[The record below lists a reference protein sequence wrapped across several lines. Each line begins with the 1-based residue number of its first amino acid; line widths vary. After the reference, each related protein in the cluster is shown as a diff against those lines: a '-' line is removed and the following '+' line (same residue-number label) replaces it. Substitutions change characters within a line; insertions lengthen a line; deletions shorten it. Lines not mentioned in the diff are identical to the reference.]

1 MEAILGELILLIALS
16 LIAAMYAS
24 VGHGG
29 ASGYLAV
36 LSLTVYAS
44 NDPAWLK
51 QHAWSLNLLVAGMA
65 FFAYKKE
72 GFFDSKLAIPFIVA
86 SIPAALIGGY
96 LRVNDDIYDT
106 LLSITLVFA
115 AWKLYTAK
123 SGESEE
129 LFSNSPP
136 VHVALVVGA
145 AIGLLSGMIGVGGGI
160 FLSPLIL
167 LFGWGDPKTTA
178 GVSALFIWVNSAAGL
193 IGSSIPGQN
202 VIEFDVLIP
211 FAIAVLIGG
220 FFGSKFGSE
229 KFSQNAVRN
238 TLVSVMLIAAVRQI
252 LELFGLWI
260 LIN

>member
-1 MEAILGELILLIALS
+1 MEEILGELLLLVALS

-65 FFAYKKE
+65 FFAYKKG
-72 GFFDSKLAIPFIVA
+72 GFFNSKLAITFIAA

-96 LRVNDDIYDT
+96 LRVNDDVYDT

-115 AWKLYTAK
+115 AWKLYTTK
-123 SGESEE
+123 SSESEE
-129 LFSNSPP
+129 LFSNPPP
-136 VHVALVVGA
+136 VHIALIVGA
-145 AIGLLSGMIGVGGGI
+145 SIGLLSGIIGVGGGI
-160 FLSPLIL
+160 FLSPIIL
-167 LFGWGDPKTTA
+167 LFGWSDPKTTA
-178 GVSALFIWVNSAAGL
+178 GIAAVFIWVNSAAGL
-193 IGSSIPGQN
+193 IGSSISGQN
-202 VIEFDVLIP
+202 IIDFEVLIP

-220 FFGSKFGSE
+220 YLGSKFGSE
-229 KFSQNAVRN
+229 KFSQKTVRN
-238 TLVSVMLIAAVRQI
+238 TLVSVMLIAAIRQI
-252 LELFGLWI
+252 LELLGLWV
-260 LIN
+260 

>member
-1 MEAILGELILLIALS
+1 MEEVLGELVLLVSLS

-65 FFAYKKE
+65 FFAYKKG

-96 LRVNDDIYDT
+96 MRINDDFYDT

-115 AWKLYTAK
+115 AWKLYTTK
-123 SGESEE
+123 SRESED
-129 LFSNSPP
+129 LFSNPP
-136 VHVALVVGA
+136 SVHIALIVGA
-145 AIGLLSGMIGVGGGI
+145 IIGLLSGIIGVGGGI
-160 FLSPLIL
+160 FLSPIIL
-167 LFGWGDPKTTA
+167 LFGWSDPKTTA
-178 GVSALFIWVNSAAGL
+178 GIAAVFIWVNSAAGL
-193 IGSSIPGQN
+193 IGSSISGQS
-202 VIEFDVLIP
+202 VIDFDVLIP

-220 FFGSKFGSE
+220 YLGSKFGSE
-229 KFSQNAVRN
+229 KFSQKTVRN
-238 TLVSVMLIAAVRQI
+238 TLVSVMLIAAIRQI

-260 LIN
+260 

>member
-1 MEAILGELILLIALS
+1 MEEVLGELVLLVALS

-65 FFAYKKE
+65 FFAYKKG

-96 LRVNDDIYDT
+96 LRVNDEIYDT

-115 AWKLYTAK
+115 AWKLYTTK
-123 SGESEE
+123 SRESED
-129 LFSNSPP
+129 LFSNPP
-136 VHVALVVGA
+136 SVHIALIVGA
-145 AIGLLSGMIGVGGGI
+145 IIGLLSGIIGVGGGI
-160 FLSPLIL
+160 FLSPIVL
-167 LFGWGDPKTTA
+167 LFGWSDPKTTA
-178 GVSALFIWVNSAAGL
+178 GIAAVFIWVY
-193 IGSSIPGQN
+193 
-202 VIEFDVLIP
+202 
-211 FAIAVLIGG
+211 
-220 FFGSKFGSE
+220 
-229 KFSQNAVRN
+229 
-238 TLVSVMLIAAVRQI
+238 TLSLHDALPI
-252 LELFGLWI
+252 
-260 LIN
+260 

>member
-1 MEAILGELILLIALS
+1 MEEVLGELLLLVALS

-65 FFAYKKE
+65 FFAYKKG
-72 GFFDSKLAIPFIVA
+72 GFFDSKLAIPFIIA

-96 LRVNDDIYDT
+96 MRINDDIYDT

-115 AWKLYTAK
+115 AWKLYTTK
-123 SGESEE
+123 SRESED
-129 LFSNSPP
+129 LFSNPP
-136 VHVALVVGA
+136 SVHIALFVGA
-145 AIGLLSGMIGVGGGI
+145 IIGLLSGIIGVGGGI
-160 FLSPLIL
+160 FLSPIIL
-167 LFGWGDPKTTA
+167 LFGWSDPKTTA
-178 GVSALFIWVNSAAGL
+178 GIAAVFIWVNSAAGL
-193 IGSSIPGQN
+193 IGSSISGQN
-202 VIEFDVLIP
+202 VLEFDVLIP

-220 FFGSKFGSE
+220 YLGSKFGSE
-229 KFSQNAVRN
+229 KFSQKTVRN
-238 TLVSVMLIAAVRQI
+238 TLVSVMLIAVIRQI

-260 LIN
+260 

>member
-1 MEAILGELILLIALS
+1 MEEVLGELLLLVALS

-65 FFAYKKE
+65 FFAYKKG
-72 GFFDSKLAIPFIVA
+72 GFFDSKLAIPFIIA

-96 LRVNDDIYDT
+96 MRINDDIYDT

-115 AWKLYTAK
+115 AWKLYTTK
-123 SGESEE
+123 SRESED
-129 LFSNSPP
+129 LFSNPP
-136 VHVALVVGA
+136 SVHIALIVGA
-145 AIGLLSGMIGVGGGI
+145 IIGLLSGIIGVGGGI
-160 FLSPLIL
+160 FLSPIIL
-167 LFGWGDPKTTA
+167 LFGWSDPKTTA
-178 GVSALFIWVNSAAGL
+178 GIAALFIWVNSASGL
-193 IGSSIPGQN
+193 IGSSISGQN
-202 VIEFDVLIP
+202 VLEFDVLIP

-220 FFGSKFGSE
+220 YLGSKFGSE
-229 KFSQNAVRN
+229 KFSQKTVRN
-238 TLVSVMLIAAVRQI
+238 TLVSVMLIAAIRQI

-260 LIN
+260 

>member
-1 MEAILGELILLIALS
+1 MEEVLGELLLLVALS

-51 QHAWSLNLLVAGMA
+51 QHAWSLNLLVAGIA
-65 FFAYKKE
+65 FFAYKKG
-72 GFFDSKLAIPFIVA
+72 GFFDSKLATPFIIA

-96 LRVNDDIYDT
+96 MRINDDIYDT

-115 AWKLYTAK
+115 AWKLYTTK
-123 SGESEE
+123 SRESED
-129 LFSNSPP
+129 LFSNPP
-136 VHVALVVGA
+136 SVHIALIVGA
-145 AIGLLSGMIGVGGGI
+145 IIGLLSGIIGVGGGI
-160 FLSPLIL
+160 FLSPIIL
-167 LFGWGDPKTTA
+167 LFGWSDPKTTA
-178 GVSALFIWVNSAAGL
+178 GIAALFIWVNSASGL
-193 IGSSIPGQN
+193 IGSSISGQN
-202 VIEFDVLIP
+202 VLEFDVLIP

-220 FFGSKFGSE
+220 YLGSKFGSE
-229 KFSQNAVRN
+229 KFSQKTVRN
-238 TLVSVMLIAAVRQI
+238 TLVSVMLIAAIRQI

-260 LIN
+260 

>member
-1 MEAILGELILLIALS
+1 MEEILGELLLLVALS

-65 FFAYKKE
+65 FFAYKNV

-115 AWKLYTAK
+115 AWKLYTTK
-123 SGESEE
+123 SRESED
-129 LFSNSPP
+129 LFSSPP
-136 VHVALVVGA
+136 PTHIALIVGA
-145 AIGLLSGMIGVGGGI
+145 IIGLLSGIIGVGGGI
-160 FLSPLIL
+160 FLSPIIL
-167 LFGWGDPKTTA
+167 LFGWSDPKTTA
-178 GVSALFIWVNSAAGL
+178 GIAAVFIWVNSASGL
-193 IGSSIPGQN
+193 IGSSISGQN

-211 FAIAVLIGG
+211 FAVAVLIGG
-220 FFGSKFGSE
+220 YLGSKFGSE
-229 KFSQNAVRN
+229 KFSQKTVRN
-238 TLVSVMLIAAVRQI
+238 TLVSVMLIAAIRQI

-260 LIN
+260 

>member
-72 GFFDSKLAIPFIVA
+72 GFFDSKLVIPFIVA

-129 LFSNSPP
+129 LFSSPP
-136 VHVALVVGA
+136 KVHIALIVGA
-145 AIGLLSGMIGVGGGI
+145 AIGLLSGIIGVGGGI

-167 LFGWGDPKTTA
+167 IFGWGDPKTTA
-178 GVSALFIWVNSAAGL
+178 GVAALFIWVNSAAGL
-193 IGSSIPGQN
+193 IGSSISGQL
-202 VIEFDVLIP
+202 VIDFGVLAP

-220 FFGSKFGSE
+220 YLGSKFGSE
-229 KFSQNAVRN
+229 KFSQNTVRM
-238 TLVSVMLIAAVRQI
+238 TLVSVILIAAIRQI
-252 LELFGLWI
+252 LELAGIWF
-260 LIN
+260 

>member
-129 LFSNSPP
+129 LFSSPP
-136 VHVALVVGA
+136 KVHIALIVGA
-145 AIGLLSGMIGVGGGI
+145 AIGLLSGIIGVGGGI

-167 LFGWGDPKTTA
+167 IFGWGDPKTTA
-178 GVSALFIWVNSAAGL
+178 GVAALFIWVNSAAGL
-193 IGSSIPGQN
+193 IGNSISGQL
-202 VIEFDVLIP
+202 VIDFGVLAP
-211 FAIAVLIGG
+211 FAIAVLVGG
-220 FFGSKFGSE
+220 YLGSRFGSE
-229 KFSQNAVRN
+229 KFSQKTVKM
-238 TLVSVMLIAAVRQI
+238 TLVSVMLIAAIRQI
-252 LELFGLWI
+252 LELAGIWF
-260 LIN
+260 

>member
-1 MEAILGELILLIALS
+1 MLGTEEALIALALLVVATLYS
-16 LIAAMYAS
+16 S

-65 FFAYKKE
+65 FFAYKKG

-96 LRVNDDIYDT
+96 MRINDDIYDT

-115 AWKLYTAK
+115 AWKLYTTK
-123 SGESEE
+123 SRESED
-129 LFSNSPP
+129 LFSNPP
-136 VHVALVVGA
+136 SVHIALFVGA
-145 AIGLLSGMIGVGGGI
+145 IIGLLSGIIGVGGGI
-160 FLSPLIL
+160 FLSPIIL
-167 LFGWGDPKTTA
+167 LFGWSDPKTTA
-178 GVSALFIWVNSAAGL
+178 GIAAVFIWVNSAAGL
-193 IGSSIPGQN
+193 IGSSISGQN
-202 VIEFDVLIP
+202 VIDFDVLIP

-220 FFGSKFGSE
+220 YLGSKFGSE
-229 KFSQNAVRN
+229 KFSQKTVRN
-238 TLVSVMLIAAVRQI
+238 TLVSVMLIAAIRQI

-260 LIN
+260 

>member
-1 MEAILGELILLIALS
+1 MEEVLGELLLLVALS

-36 LSLTVYAS
+36 LSITVYAS

-65 FFAYKKE
+65 FFAYKKG

-96 LRVNDDIYDT
+96 MRINDDIYDT

-115 AWKLYTAK
+115 AWKLYTTK
-123 SGESEE
+123 SRESED
-129 LFSNSPP
+129 LFSNPP
-136 VHVALVVGA
+136 SVHIALFVGA
-145 AIGLLSGMIGVGGGI
+145 IIGLLSGIIGVGGGI
-160 FLSPLIL
+160 FLSPIIL
-167 LFGWGDPKTTA
+167 LFGWSDPKTTA
-178 GVSALFIWVNSAAGL
+178 GIAAVFIWVNSASGL
-193 IGSSIPGQN
+193 IGSSISGQN
-202 VIEFDVLIP
+202 VLEFDVLIP

-220 FFGSKFGSE
+220 YLGSKFGSE
-229 KFSQNAVRN
+229 KFSQKTVRN
-238 TLVSVMLIAAVRQI
+238 TLVSVMLIAAIRQI

-260 LIN
+260 

>member
-1 MEAILGELILLIALS
+1 MEEVLGELLLLVALS

-65 FFAYKKE
+65 FFAYKKG
-72 GFFDSKLAIPFIVA
+72 GFFDSKLAIPFIIA

-96 LRVNDDIYDT
+96 MRINDDIYDT

-115 AWKLYTAK
+115 AWKLYTTK
-123 SGESEE
+123 SRESED
-129 LFSNSPP
+129 LFSNPP
-136 VHVALVVGA
+136 SVHIALFVGA
-145 AIGLLSGMIGVGGGI
+145 IIGLLSGIIGVGGGI
-160 FLSPLIL
+160 FLSPIIL
-167 LFGWGDPKTTA
+167 LFGWSDPKTTA
-178 GVSALFIWVNSAAGL
+178 GIAAVFIWVNSAAGL
-193 IGSSIPGQN
+193 IGSSISGQN
-202 VIEFDVLIP
+202 VIDFDVLIP

-220 FFGSKFGSE
+220 YLGSKFGSE
-229 KFSQNAVRN
+229 KFSQKTVRN
-238 TLVSVMLIAAVRQI
+238 TLVSVMLIAAIRQI

-260 LIN
+260 

>member
-1 MEAILGELILLIALS
+1 MEEVLGELLLLVALS

-65 FFAYKKE
+65 FFAYKKS
-72 GFFDSKLAIPFIVA
+72 GFFDLKLAIPFILA

-96 LRVNDDIYDT
+96 LRVNDDVYDT

-115 AWKLYTAK
+115 AWKLYTTK
-123 SGESEE
+123 SRESED
-129 LFSNSPP
+129 LFSNPP
-136 VHVALVVGA
+136 SVHIALIVGA
-145 AIGLLSGMIGVGGGI
+145 IIGLLSGIIGVGGGI
-160 FLSPLIL
+160 FLSPIIL
-167 LFGWGDPKTTA
+167 LFGWSDPKTTA
-178 GVSALFIWVNSAAGL
+178 GIAAVFIWVNSAAGL
-193 IGSSIPGQN
+193 IGSSISGQN
-202 VIEFDVLIP
+202 VLEFDVLIP

-220 FFGSKFGSE
+220 YLGSKFGSE
-229 KFSQNAVRN
+229 KFSQKTVRN
-238 TLVSVMLIAAVRQI
+238 TLVSVMLIAAIRQI

-260 LIN
+260 

>member
-1 MEAILGELILLIALS
+1 MEEILGELLLLVALS

-65 FFAYKKE
+65 FFAYKKS
-72 GFFDSKLAIPFIVA
+72 GFFNSKLAIPFIAA

-96 LRVNDDIYDT
+96 LRVNDDVYDT

-115 AWKLYTAK
+115 AWKLYTTK
-123 SGESEE
+123 SSESEE
-129 LFSNSPP
+129 LFSNPPP
-136 VHVALVVGA
+136 VHIALIVGA
-145 AIGLLSGMIGVGGGI
+145 SIGLLSGIIGVGGGI
-160 FLSPLIL
+160 FLSPIIL
-167 LFGWGDPKTTA
+167 LFGWSDPKTTA
-178 GVSALFIWVNSAAGL
+178 GIAAVFIWVNSAAGL
-193 IGSSIPGQN
+193 IGSSISGQN
-202 VIEFDVLIP
+202 IIDFEVLIP

-220 FFGSKFGSE
+220 YLGSKFGSE
-229 KFSQNAVRN
+229 KFSQKTVRN
-238 TLVSVMLIAAVRQI
+238 TLVSVMLIAAIRQI
-252 LELFGLWI
+252 LELLGLWV
-260 LIN
+260 

>member
-65 FFAYKKE
+65 FFAYWKND
-72 GFFDSKLAIPFIVA
+72 FFESKLAFPFIIA

-115 AWKLYTAK
+115 AWKLYTTK

-129 LFSNSPP
+129 LFSNPP
-136 VHVALVVGA
+136 KVHIALIVGV
-145 AIGLLSGMIGVGGGI
+145 AIGLLSGIIGVGGGI

-167 LFGWGDPKTTA
+167 IFGWGDPKTTA
-178 GVSALFIWVNSAAGL
+178 GVAALFIWVNSAAGL
-193 IGSSIPGQN
+193 IGSSVSGQL
-202 VIEFDVLIP
+202 VIDFGVLTP

-220 FFGSKFGSE
+220 YLGSKFGSE
-229 KFSQNAVRN
+229 KFSQNTVRM
-238 TLVSVMLIAAVRQI
+238 TLVSVMLIAAIRQI
-252 LELFGLWI
+252 LELAGIWF
-260 LIN
+260 

>member
-51 QHAWSLNLLVAGMA
+51 QHAWSLNLLVAGIA
-65 FFAYKKE
+65 FFAYWKND
-72 GFFDSKLAIPFIVA
+72 FFESKLAFPFIIA

-96 LRVNDDIYDT
+96 LRVNDDVYDT

-115 AWKLYTAK
+115 AWKLYTTK

-129 LFSNSPP
+129 LFSSPP
-136 VHVALVVGA
+136 KVHIALIVGA
-145 AIGLLSGMIGVGGGI
+145 AIGLLSGIIGVGGGI

-167 LFGWGDPKTTA
+167 IFGWGDPKTTA
-178 GVSALFIWVNSAAGL
+178 GVAALFIWVNSAAGL
-193 IGSSIPGQN
+193 IGSSISGQL
-202 VIEFDVLIP
+202 VIDFGVLAP

-220 FFGSKFGSE
+220 YLGSRFGSE
-229 KFSQNAVRN
+229 KFSQNTVRM
-238 TLVSVMLIAAVRQI
+238 TLVSVMLIAAIRQI
-252 LELFGLWI
+252 LELVGFWF
-260 LIN
+260 

>member
-1 MEAILGELILLIALS
+1 MEEVLGELLLLVALS

-65 FFAYKKE
+65 FFAYKKS
-72 GFFDSKLAIPFIVA
+72 GFFDSKLAIPFILA

-115 AWKLYTAK
+115 AWKLYTTK
-123 SGESEE
+123 SRESED
-129 LFSNSPP
+129 LFSNPP
-136 VHVALVVGA
+136 SVHIALFVGA
-145 AIGLLSGMIGVGGGI
+145 IIGLLSGIIGVGGGI
-160 FLSPLIL
+160 FLSPIIL
-167 LFGWGDPKTTA
+167 LFGWSDPKTTA
-178 GVSALFIWVNSAAGL
+178 GIAAVFIWVNSASGL
-193 IGSSIPGQN
+193 IGSSISGQN
-202 VIEFDVLIP
+202 VLEFDVLIP

-220 FFGSKFGSE
+220 YLGSKFGSE
-229 KFSQNAVRN
+229 KFSQKTVRN
-238 TLVSVMLIAAVRQI
+238 TLVSVMLIAAIRQI

-260 LIN
+260 

>member
-1 MEAILGELILLIALS
+1 MEGVLGELILLIALS

-65 FFAYKKE
+65 FFAYKKS
-72 GFFDSKLAIPFIVA
+72 GFFDSKLALPFIIA

-96 LRVNDDIYDT
+96 LSVNDDIYDT

-115 AWKLYTAK
+115 AWKLYSTK
-123 SGESEE
+123 SSESED
-129 LFSNSPP
+129 LFSNPP
-136 VHVALVVGA
+136 SVHIALIVGA
-145 AIGLLSGMIGVGGGI
+145 AIGLLSGIIGVGGGI

-167 LFGWGDPKTTA
+167 LFGWSDPKTTA
-178 GVSALFIWVNSAAGL
+178 GIAAVFIWVNSAAGL
-193 IGSSIPGQN
+193 VGSSISGQN

-220 FFGSKFGSE
+220 YLGSKFGSE
-229 KFSQNAVRN
+229 KFSQKTVRN
-238 TLVSVMLIAAVRQI
+238 TLVSVMLIAAIRQI
-252 LELFGLWI
+252 LELFGLWV
-260 LIN
+260 